1 MRRIAV
7 SILALLVIA
16 AVPGSIRPASA
27 EEQPPALVGRV
38 STIAGQLGFHLKGE
52 TQWSAASVNYPV
64 ATGGS
69 FWTDP
74 KSRAEI
80 RIGAQTI
87 DLAGNTEID
96 VVKLDQQVM
105 QIALPQGRIE
115 LHLRQLGGGNSAE
128 IDIPRGG
135 VWLLQPGLYDI
146 KAGAADQP
154 TRIMVF
160 EGSARFVGGALD
172 QGIKA
177 GEAAVIS
184 GGDTLTAT
192 IERAAPDAFVQWCRA
207 RDYREQRLAAPYH
220 ISPGMTGYEELDSY
234 GTWRTS
240 ADYGEV
246 WYPRSVPAGWAPYRD
261 GHWSWIEPWGWNWVD
276 AAPWGF
282 APSHYGRWGYFDNA
296 WGWVPGGFE
305 EYPVYAPAL
314 VDFLDFGGL
323 GGSYV
328 GWFPLGPREAYWP
341 GYTND
346 QGYIRAVNA
355 GIVDGGRLGSR
366 PSGEAATAFA
376 NHRAATVV
384 PQQTFANAGHVG
396 RAAMPLSGA
405 MQNARVAAQAPALHP
420 NGARAGTAAGPAT
433 AGAGAAASLAARS
446 GARGGAQ
453 FAAPGHGSATG
464 WAAAGSAR
472 GFQGNSAMGGA
483 RFGARGFAAQSAR
496 GSQFAGARYGHM
508 GPSHFTAAR
517 FGGGPHFRG
526 GGPHFGGGGPHFGGG
541 GPHFAGGGPHFGG
554 GGPHFAVGGGGGGPH
569 LGGGGGGPH
578 GGGGGAPGGGG
589 GHGGGKG
596 HG

>member
-16 AVPGSIRPASA
+16 AVPGSTRPAFA

-38 STIAGQLGFHLKGE
+38 STIAGQVGFHVKGE

-96 VVKLDQQVM
+96 VVRLDQQVM
-105 QIALPQGRIE
+105 QIALPQGRIA
-115 LHLRQLGGGNSAE
+115 LHLRQLGDGSSAE

-146 KAGAADQP
+146 NAGTADQP
-154 TRIMVF
+154 ARIMVF

-177 GEAAVIS
+177 TEAAVIS
-184 GGDTLTAT
+184 GTDTLTAT
-192 IERAAPDAFVQWCRA
+192 LERVAPDAFVQWCRA

-282 APSHYGRWGYFDNA
+282 APSHYGR
-296 WGWVPGGFE
+296 
-305 EYPVYAPAL
+305 
-314 VDFLDFGGL
+314 
-323 GGSYV
+323 
-328 GWFPLGPREAYWP
+328 
-341 GYTND
+341 
-346 QGYIRAVNA
+346 
-355 GIVDGGRLGSR
+355 
-366 PSGEAATAFA
+366 
-376 NHRAATVV
+376 
-384 PQQTFANAGHVG
+384 
-396 RAAMPLSGA
+396 
-405 MQNARVAAQAPALHP
+405 
-420 NGARAGTAAGPAT
+420 
-433 AGAGAAASLAARS
+433 
-446 GARGGAQ
+446 
-453 FAAPGHGSATG
+453 SAT
-464 WAAAGSAR
+464 STT
-472 GFQGNSAMGGA
+472 
-483 RFGARGFAAQSAR
+483 
-496 GSQFAGARYGHM
+496 
-508 GPSHFTAAR
+508 P
-517 FGGGPHFRG
+517 GGGPPAALRNIRSTPRRSSISSTMG
-526 GGPHFGGGGPHFGGG
+526 RWEVPMS
-541 GPHFAGGGPHFGG
+541 AGSRSVRVKPTGRATPTTRATSAGST
-554 GGPHFAVGGGGGGPH
+554 
-569 LGGGGGGPH
+569 
-578 GGGGGAPGGGG
+578 PGS
-589 GHGGGKG
+589 
-596 HG
+596 